1 MGLKQPGHLRG
12 HKTTVVFFALM
23 VTLTGA
29 DGLLEVSPV
38 GPSRVN
44 ALAGSRV
51 TLSVS
56 FSGAPDPV
64 VLWSIGSL
72 PVVTWTIGSAD
83 RPDVADAHAD
93 VLELEE
99 DGSLSLVGVPLS
111 YSHNYTV
118 EITKS
123 GLGVARTH
131 FILKVYEHLQN
142 ASITPDPAL
151 AVEGLVVFSL
161 RSSVQRGEVERRR
174 WFLEGAEIRS
184 NSSHYSLREE
194 QLLIRQLRRGDAGR
208 YSLQLLNAL
217 SEVEVHFNL
226 TVLSQGGNY
235 TCQLRNE
242 KSGARRTVSIS
253 VPIYDRPLGDPAC
266 SVLAT
271 TNNDLQYRCQ
281 WPGGVPK
288 PSLAF
293 LSLSSNASA
302 AAGDLHLTLAPSED
316 LDWKTVVCRGQHPLL
331 TSSCN
336 VTARQPV
343 EFLPRVGVGVGS
355 DGRMA
360 VTIACVSHAV
370 PDAVVT
376 WLREGGQA
384 VTSGNQHQ
392 ISANTTLLTVRH
404 FNVSEFLRDRFTCT
418 CANPLGHKARTT
430 RLLGPSIS
438 ESSLLPN
445 LEGTAVTLTWEVPPL
460 SLVTGFD
467 IQMRGPALDPTIG
480 RSSEFRSLEFRSIQ
494 VKPGSARSAGILN
507 LDPKSTYHF
516 RVVPSAGRTV
526 GEPSKQQRIGPG
538 TGLSGAAIAGIA
550 AGIPCSILALFTFTA
565 LLYLSVSYC
574 KNTALYSSLY
584 PFTHPSNPLLIPLA
598 LYSSL

>member
-226 TVLSQGGNY
+226 TVLYGPDKPFVEVLPPQPSYESGDSVRLSCRAQGLPVPSADWLFGGQVLPGSQQGVLNLTNVVVAQGGNY

-336 VTARQPV
+336 VTARTTKRPFQP
-343 EFLPRVGVGVGS
+343 
-355 DGRMA
+355 
-360 VTIACVSHAV
+360 
-370 PDAVVT
+370 
-376 WLREGGQA
+376 
-384 VTSGNQHQ
+384 
-392 ISANTTLLTVRH
+392 ANLL
-404 FNVSEFLRDRFTCT
+404 
-418 CANPLGHKARTT
+418 AR
-430 RLLGPSIS
+430 
-438 ESSLLPN
+438 
-445 LEGTAVTLTWEVPPL
+445 
-460 SLVTGFD
+460 
-467 IQMRGPALDPTIG
+467 
-480 RSSEFRSLEFRSIQ
+480 
-494 VKPGSARSAGILN
+494 K
-507 LDPKSTYHF
+507 
-516 RVVPSAGRTV
+516 
-526 GEPSKQQRIGPG
+526 
-538 TGLSGAAIAGIA
+538 
-550 AGIPCSILALFTFTA
+550 
-565 LLYLSVSYC
+565 
-574 KNTALYSSLY
+574 
-584 PFTHPSNPLLIPLA
+584 
-598 LYSSL
+598 